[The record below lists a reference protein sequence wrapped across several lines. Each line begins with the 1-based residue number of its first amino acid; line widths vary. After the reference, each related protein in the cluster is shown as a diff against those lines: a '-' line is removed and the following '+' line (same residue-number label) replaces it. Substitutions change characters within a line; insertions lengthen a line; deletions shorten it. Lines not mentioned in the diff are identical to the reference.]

1 MFWHNL
7 KFEILTT
14 LRAKDLIIWMMIFPL
29 ILGAFFKIAFG
40 SIYENSTLFET
51 VPTAVVENT
60 KNEVFHSVIDEME
73 KGDNPLLK
81 VTYMNEA
88 DAMKALEN
96 DEVKGII
103 YVGDKLTLKIK
114 NSDIEQTILK
124 KFAERY
130 MAQETIIRD
139 TMENDPTNLQAVTKI
154 LSQDMPV
161 KEDRPMTDGNTDP
174 FVAYM
179 YNLIAMVAMF
189 GTVTGLHIA
198 VSNQANLSELGA
210 RRNCSPTPKFITVI
224 AGLIGS
230 YLAHGV
236 CIVICVTF
244 QTLVLGVD
252 FGTRLPFVYLGGFLG
267 GVMGV
272 SVGFFVGS
280 ISTWS
285 EGLKIGIVMSVSMA
299 MCFLS
304 GLMFGDMKAILELHA
319 PIVNDLNP
327 AAIVADSLYYLNVD
341 ADLTRFFGK
350 ILMMVGI
357 AMAFAVGGLFLT
369 RRRRYA
375 SL

>member
-7 KFEILTT
+7 KYEVLTT
-14 LRAKDLIIWMMIFPL
+14 IRVRDLIMWMMIFPVV
-29 ILGAFFKIAFG
+29 LGAFFKIAFG
-40 SIYENSTLFET
+40 SIYEKDTLFDT
-51 VPTAVVENT
+51 IPTAVVEDT

-81 VTYMNEA
+81 VSYLSES

-96 DEVKGII
+96 DEVKGILF
-103 YVGDKLTLKIK
+103 VSDKVTLKIK
-114 NSDIEQTILK
+114 NSGYEQTILK

-130 MAQETIIRD
+130 MAQESIILN
-139 TMENDPTNLQAVTKI
+139 TVATNPMQLETVVKV
-154 LSQDMPV
+154 LSQDMTI

-174 FVAYM
+174 FVTYM

-189 GTVTGLHIA
+189 GSVTGLHIA
-198 VSNQANLSELGA
+198 VANQANLSQLGA
-210 RRNCSPTPKFITVI
+210 RRNCAPTPKIITVVT
-224 AGLIGS
+224 GLLGS
-230 YLAHGV
+230 YLAQAV
-236 CIVICVTF
+236 CVVICVTF
-244 QTLVLGVD
+244 QALVLGVD
-252 FGTRLPFVYLGGFLG
+252 YGTRLPLVYLGGILG

-272 SVGFFVGS
+272 SIGFFVGS

-285 EGLKIGIVMSVSMA
+285 EGFKVGVVMSVSMV

-304 GLMFGDMKAILELHA
+304 GLMFGDIKAILEIHA

-327 AAIVADSLYYLNVD
+327 AALVADSFYYLNVD
-341 ADLTRFFGK
+341 ADLSRFFMR
-350 ILMMVGI
+350 ILMIVGYAMV
-357 AMAFAVGGLFLT
+357 FAIGGLFMT